1 MKRTLLSVIL
11 LIISLSGIGQNIGDA
26 FYIYRNDGQFNAFFR
41 DEVDSIAYSHYDSDS
56 VYYNEIVTQLVYTAD
71 SLYRI
76 PLAAIDSVGFV
87 QPETIFQPNVVQM
100 EQKGLMDYLQAVDGM
115 SLLFQT
121 TIPRELR
128 PQVGEVLLYTD
139 FDNPLLSEGFAG
151 KVLSAKMTDE
161 AFRVDCD
168 SIYDIFEIFEQLISI
183 EKIVD
188 ESTSSRRRVSDE
200 WISNRNSLN
209 FDLGFSRSLSD
220 GKLSLSGYVDGNY
233 IATVTYNIT
242 RKEQYIKLK
251 IDHDWQYGAHLN
263 FKKELGSFGTLKG
276 PVVSLPAIRFPFA
289 APVFKFQISGCPF
302 VKGEGNM
309 ELDLSLSSP
318 VHSYVGEAVYRNG
331 HFSGWNHKKPVQGSN
346 TPNVES
352 AFSLNGSVQ
361 AGYMVDLWLG
371 FDVSIKGIAED
382 LLKVGTGLDFYIGPN
397 LSGDFSMKIGSENP
411 VNYYSIY
418 KDSKIGIDWLHVDY
432 EFFGEASL
440 AGHKFPRAIFC
451 EGSLPSPLNHEWYIM
466 PEFSDLS
473 VVKDREK
480 KQATISTTPS
490 RDILFPLSVG
500 MGLYDSDGKLLST
513 KYESKNYK
521 RENEGFEIQQT
532 FSSLETG
539 KEYTAK
545 PFIRILGGEIPAL
558 PVDTFQLKEEMC
570 PDENH
575 PHAIDLGL
583 PSGTKWCCCNV
594 GASKPEEYGGYYAWG
609 ETNEKDAYTEDSYAY
624 TYTAYDW
631 YKNADL
637 LYFINIG
644 SDISGTSYDVA
655 FVRMGPPWRMPS
667 HRQQIELINNCSHQW
682 TRHKGVNGLLVT
694 GTNGGKI
701 FLPAADF
708 RTDYTMGADNDY
720 VNYWS
725 STFYTDYKEYEW
737 ENSYAYGLYFNASS
751 NWGYYGGRDMGNSV
765 RAVCP

>member
-1 MKRTLLSVIL
+1 MKRIVLVALL
-11 LIISLSGIGQNIGDA
+11 LIVSLSGMGQNIGDA

-41 DEVDSIAYSHYDSDS
+41 DEVDSIAYSYYDSDS
-56 VYYNEIVTQLVYTAD
+56 VYYDEIVTQLVYTAD

-76 PLAAIDSVGFV
+76 PLAAIDSVSFV
-87 QPETIFQPNVVQM
+87 TPETIFQPNVVQM

-115 SLLFQT
+115 SLLFRT
-121 TIPRELR
+121 TIPSELQ

-139 FDNPLLSEGFAG
+139 FNSPLLSEGFAG

-168 SIYDIFEIFEQLISI
+168 SIYDIFEIFEQIISI

-188 ESTSSRRRVSDE
+188 ERASSRRRVSDE
-200 WISNRNSLN
+200 WISGRNSLN
-209 FDLGFSRSLSD
+209 FNLGYSHSISKDEKF
-220 GKLSLSGYVDGNY
+220 SLSGSVDGTY

-251 IDHDWQYGAHLN
+251 IDHDWQYGAHMY

-276 PVVSLPAIRFPFA
+276 PVASLPAIRFA
-289 APVFKFQISGCPF
+289 HVFKFQISGCPF

-309 ELDLSLSSP
+309 ELDLSFSSP

-331 HFSGWNHKKPVQGSN
+331 HFSGWNHKKQVHGSN
-346 TPNVES
+346 TLNAEV
-352 AFSLNGSVQ
+352 AFSLNGNVQ

-371 FDVSIKGIAED
+371 LDASIKGFAKD
-382 LLKVGTGLDFYIGPN
+382 VLKVGTGLDFYIGPK
-397 LSGDFSMKIGSENP
+397 LSGDFSMKVGSDNP

-440 AGHKFPRAIFC
+440 AGHKFPKAMFC
-451 EGSLPSPLNHEWYIM
+451 DGSLPSPLNHEWYIM

-473 VVKDREK
+473 IVKDSEK

-490 RDILFPLSVG
+490 RDIFFPLSVG

-545 PFIRILGGEIPAL
+545 PFIRILGGEVPAL
-558 PVDTFQLKEEMC
+558 PVDTFQLKEGIC

-609 ETNEKDAYTEDSYAY
+609 ETSEKSYYSSNTYAY
-624 TYTAYDW
+624 DSGYPNFTP
-631 YKNADL
+631 
-637 LYFINIG
+637 IG
-644 SDISGTSYDVA
+644 SEIAGTGYDVA
-655 FVRMGPPWRMPS
+655 HVRMGAPWRMPS
-667 HRQQIELINNCSHQW
+667 VDHTDELINNCSRQW
-682 TRHKGVNGLLVT
+682 TQQNGVSGILVT
-694 GTNGGKI
+694 GPNGGQI
-701 FLPAADF
+701 FLPAAGIRRYDEL
-708 RTDYTMGADNDY
+708 RAPDSG
-720 VNYWS
+720 NYWS
-725 STFYTDYKEYEW
+725 SSHCMPPGDDEHV
-737 ENSYAYGLYFNASS
+737 YGLDFESDYWDFGHYADFL
-751 NWGYYGGRDMGNSV
+751 GLSV

>member
-1 MKRTLLSVIL
+1 MKRTLLSLVL
-11 LIISLSGIGQNIGDA
+11 FATMVCGAMAQNDA
-26 FYIYRNDGQFNAFFR
+26 MYIYRNDGEFNAFLKS
-41 DEVDSIAYSHYDSDS
+41 DIDSISHSYYD
-56 VYYNEIVTQLVYTAD
+56 AD
-71 SLYRI
+71 SILHADWQMQVIYTQDSIYKI
-76 PLAAIDSVGFV
+76 PLAVIDSVGLV
-87 QPETIFQPNVVQM
+87 QPETILQPNVVMM
-100 EQKGLMDYLQAVDGM
+100 EKTGLMDYLQAVDGM
-115 SLLFQT
+115 SLLFER
-121 TIPRELR
+121 TIPRDLQPR
-128 PQVGEVLLYTD
+128 AGEVLLCTD
-139 FDNPLLSEGFAG
+139 FDSPLLSEGFAG

-161 AFRVDCD
+161 VFRVDCD

-183 EKIVD
+183 EKIVG
-188 ESTSSRRRVSDE
+188 ESASSRRRVQDE
-200 WISNRNSLN
+200 WISGRNALN
-209 FDLGFSRSLSD
+209 FNLGYSRPLSN
-220 GKLSLSGYVDGNY
+220 GKVSLSGSVDGTY

-263 FKKELGSFGTLKG
+263 FKNELGSFGTLKG
-276 PVVSLPAIRFPFA
+276 PVVSLPAIRFA
-289 APVFKFQISGCPF
+289 HVFKFQISGCPF

-309 ELDLSLSSP
+309 ELDLSFNSP

-331 HFSGWNHKKPVQGSN
+331 HFSGWNHKKSVQGSN
-346 TPNVES
+346 TPNVEA

-371 FDVSIKGIAED
+371 LDVGIKGFAKD
-382 LLKVGTGLDFYIGPN
+382 FLKVGTGLDFYIGPK

-440 AGHKFPRAIFC
+440 AGHKFPKAMFC
-451 EGSLPSPLNHEWYIM
+451 NGSLQSPLNHEWYIM

-473 VVKDREK
+473 VLKDVEK

-490 RDILFPLSVG
+490 RDILFPFSVG
-500 MGLYDSDGKLLST
+500 MGLYDSAGSLLST

-532 FSSLETG
+532 FSSLETC

-545 PFIRILGGEIPAL
+545 PFIRFLGGEIPAL
-558 PVDTFQLKEEMC
+558 PADTFFLIC
-570 PDENH
+570 PDDNH

-609 ETNEKDAYTEDSYAY
+609 ETREKDYYSVKNYAY
-624 TYTAYDW
+624 D
-631 YKNADL
+631 NSFPGI
-637 LYFINIG
+637 FINIG
-644 SDISGTSYDVA
+644 SDIAGTGYDVA
-655 FVRMGPPWRMPS
+655 HVCMGAPWRM
-667 HRQQIELINNCSHQW
+667 HTIEQWWELPANCSYLW
-682 TRHKGVNGLLVT
+682 TQYNGVNGALIT
-694 GTNGGKI
+694 GPNGGQI
-701 FLPAADF
+701 FFPAGGVRFDNNLDF
-708 RTDYTMGADNDY
+708 AGKLCK
-720 VNYWS
+720 YWS
-725 STFYTDYKEYEW
+725 SSLCTDSDHYFVWDFEFYSDYTPHFV
-737 ENSYAYGLYFNASS
+737 YG
-751 NWGYYGGRDMGNSV
+751 WTCGKSV